1 MGTDKPKSRYLKD
14 FFTQHPGEYT
24 LISQLKKSGW
34 LARMGWLAERPL
46 RRRDSAAT
54 DKSTLGYA
62 FVF

>member
-1 MGTDKPKSRYLKD
+1 MGTDKPKSPYLRD
-14 FFTQHPGEYT
+14 FFTRRRGQYT
-24 LISQLKKSGW
+24 LTSQLKKSGW

-54 DKSTLGYA
+54 DKSILGYV